1 MLLLSCFNRV
11 WFFATAWTIVH
22 QAPCPWDSPGKNT
35 GVGWHA
41 LLQGIFLTQG
51 SNLHLLYCRQFP
63 YHWATGEAQAR
74 LIYQNKQWLKCSKS
88 LFLTLIKYSGHKW
101 LSWRQWFKDLVLSSL
116 RVLHVP
122 RPYHCLGGRESRVS
136 FLKVLAQ
143 KYLTS
148 NWLEFI
154 HTAVS
159 SCKEIWEIQ
168 SCMYL
173 GWKARRLWWAASNPW
188 ASSVC

>member
-122 RPYHCLGGRESRVS
+122 RPYHCLWSKWTGAKDVDLGPMVFFWKRAHWPQDKAE
-136 FLKVLAQ
+136 K
-143 KYLTS
+143 TS
-148 NWLEFI
+148 KSLIN
-154 HTAVS
+154 S
-159 SCKEIWEIQ
+159 
-168 SCMYL
+168 
-173 GWKARRLWWAASNPW
+173 
-188 ASSVC
+188 